1 MSDTLRL
8 FMRCIR
14 CNEDSLDLRY
24 FYNGT
29 NYELEYHCT
38 TLQGGCDFYRV
49 ISLELTQK
57 QLIEFESRLNPC
69 GVVE

>member
-1 MSDTLRL
+1 MSGTIPQ

-24 FYNGT
+24 FYNGIE
-29 NYELEYHCT
+29 YELEYHCT

-49 ISLELTQK
+49 VSLEVTRE
-57 QLIEFESRLNPC
+57 QLQEFDYKFSE
-69 GVVE
+69 VKA